1 MNVGAIYT
9 SYKTGYAA
17 RVGELGQPST
27 ITEEITIKKN
37 DDTPIKPDQEWD
49 AIVLEGGHL
58 PEINGLYF
66 STPPA
71 GATWEA
77 FLRCRSHSWRSG
89 PRGILI
95 AAVEYSTMYMLD
107 PAATTERYVLPSS
120 VDYASRSRS
129 VTLYRTSWTT
139 QPPTTSANITAD
151 IGGNAIGGG
160 FVGKP
165 DQVNQVAIRVKTTL
179 DADAVDMDAVYGNR
193 YTIVG
198 KRNTDA
204 VGGFPAYSLVCE
216 GVSAAKVGGG
226 YEFYEVTFDL
236 VWDRW
241 YHFEQV
247 PTIAEAGLPRQ
258 NSSFGPD
265 EVKWQRLELPTA
277 AFLPIMFPA
286 IPGPGT
292 DTAWQDRTLKG
303 FWVP

>member
-1 MNVGAIYT
+1 MIVGALYT
-9 SYKTGYAA
+9 SYKTGYTV

-27 ITEEITIKKN
+27 LTEEITIKKN
-37 DDTPIKPDQEWD
+37 DDTPITGDREWD
-49 AIVLEGGHL
+49 AIVQEGQHL
-58 PEINGLYF
+58 PEINGPYF
-66 STPPA
+66 GTVPT
-71 GATWEA
+71 GATWEQ

-95 AAVEYSTMYMLD
+95 VSVEYSTLYMLD
-107 PAATTERYVLPSS
+107 PAQETVVYALPSS
-120 VDYASRSRS
+120 VDYSSRSRS
-129 VTLYRTSWTT
+129 VTLYRTSWAVA
-139 QPPTTSANITAD
+139 PPTTNVNITAD

-165 DQVNQVAIRVKTTL
+165 DQVNQVAIRVRTTL
-179 DADAVDMDAVYGNR
+179 DASAVDMATIYANR
-193 YTIVG
+193 YSIVG

-216 GVSAAKVGGG
+216 GVSASKTGSGF
-226 YEFYEVTFDL
+226 EFYEVIFDL

-277 AFLPIMFPA
+277 AFLPVMFPA
-286 IPGPGT
+286 DPGPGT
-292 DTAWQDRTLKG
+292 DTVWADRTLKG
-303 FWVP
+303 WW

>member
-9 SYKTGYAA
+9 SYKTGYTV

-37 DDTPIKPDQEWD
+37 DDTPITPDREWD
-49 AIVLEGGHL
+49 AIAQEGGHI
-58 PEINGLYF
+58 PDINDPYF
-66 STPPA
+66 GTTVPA
-71 GATWEA
+71 GATWEQ

-95 AAVEYSTMYMLD
+95 VSVEYSTLYVLD
-107 PAATTERYVLPSS
+107 PEQATYIYALPSS
-120 VDYASRSRS
+120 VDYSSRTRS
-129 VTLYRTSWTT
+129 ITLYRTSWTVA
-139 QPPTTSANITAD
+139 PPTGATNITAD

-165 DQVNQVAIRVKTTL
+165 DYVNQVAIRVRTTL
-179 DADAVDMDAVYGNR
+179 DASATDMSMIYANR
-193 YTIVG
+193 YSIVG
-198 KRNTDA
+198 KRNTDT

-216 GVSAAKVGGG
+216 GVSAAKTGSGF
-226 YEFYEVTFDL
+226 EFYEVIFDL

-277 AFLPIMFPA
+277 AFLPVMFPA
-286 IPGPGT
+286 DPGPGT
-292 DTAWQDRTLKG
+292 DTVWADRTLKG
-303 FWVP
+303 WW

>member
-9 SYKTGYAA
+9 SYKTGYTV
-17 RVGELGQPST
+17 RTGELGQPST

-37 DDTPIKPDQEWD
+37 DDTPIVPDEEWD
-49 AIVLEGGHL
+49 VIVQEGGHL
-58 PEINGLYF
+58 PEINAYYF
-66 STPPA
+66 GTVPA
-71 GATWEA
+71 TATWEQY
-77 FLRCRSHSWRSG
+77 LRCRSHAWRSG

-95 AAVEYSTMYMLD
+95 VTVEHSTLYTLD
-107 PAATTERYVLPSS
+107 PAATTERYALPSS
-120 VDYASRSRS
+120 VDFSSRSRA
-129 VTLYRTSWTT
+129 VTLYRTSWTVA
-139 QPPTTSANITAD
+139 PPTGSTNITAD

-165 DQVNQVAIRVKTTL
+165 EQVNQVAIRVRTTL
-179 DADAVDMDAVYGNR
+179 DASAVAMDAVYGNR
-193 YTIVG
+193 YSIVG
-198 KRNTDA
+198 HRNTDA
-204 VGGFPAYSLVCE
+204 IGGFPAYSLVCE
-216 GVSAAKVGGG
+216 GVSAAKTGAG

-236 VWDRW
+236 VWDKW

-258 NSSFGPD
+258 NGSFGPD

-292 DTAWQDRTLKG
+292 DTTWRDRTLKG

>member
-9 SYKTGYAA
+9 SYKTGYTV

-37 DDTPIKPDQEWD
+37 DDTPITPDREWD
-49 AIVLEGGHL
+49 AIVQESGHI
-58 PEINGLYF
+58 PEINGAYF
-66 STPPA
+66 GTVPA
-71 GATWEA
+71 GATWEQ

-95 AAVEYSTMYMLD
+95 VSVEYSTLYLLD
-107 PAATTERYVLPSS
+107 PGQATTTYALPSS
-120 VDYASRSRS
+120 VDYSSRARS
-129 VTLYRTSWTT
+129 VTLYRTSWTVA
-139 QPPTTSANITAD
+139 PPTGATNITAD

-165 DQVNQVAIRVKTTL
+165 DQVNQVAIRVRTTL
-179 DADAVDMDAVYGNR
+179 DASAEDMSTIYANR
-193 YTIVG
+193 YSIVG

-216 GVSAAKVGGG
+216 GVSASKTGSG
-226 YEFYEVTFDL
+226 YEFYEVIFDL

-277 AFLPIMFPA
+277 AFLPVMFPA
-286 IPGPGT
+286 DPGPGT
-292 DTAWQDRTLKG
+292 DTVWANRTLKG
-303 FWVP
+303 WWL

>member
-9 SYKTGYAA
+9 SYKTGYTV

-37 DDTPIKPDQEWD
+37 DDTPITPDREWD
-49 AIVLEGGHL
+49 AIVQESGHI
-58 PEINGLYF
+58 PEINGAYF
-66 STPPA
+66 GTVPA
-71 GATWEA
+71 GATWEQ
-77 FLRCRSHSWRSG
+77 FLRCRSHAWRSG

-95 AAVEYSTMYMLD
+95 VSVEYSTLYMLD
-107 PAATTERYVLPSS
+107 PGQENTTYALPSS
-120 VDYASRSRS
+120 VDYSSRARS
-129 VTLYRTSWTT
+129 VTMYRTSWTVA
-139 QPPTTSANITAD
+139 PPTGATNITAD

-165 DQVNQVAIRVKTTL
+165 DQVNQVAIRVRTTL
-179 DADAVDMDAVYGNR
+179 DASAEDMSTIYANR
-193 YTIVG
+193 YSIVG

-216 GVSAAKVGGG
+216 GVSAAKTGSGF
-226 YEFYEVTFDL
+226 EFYEVIFDL

-247 PTIAEAGLPRQ
+247 PTIAEAGLPKQ
-258 NSSFGPD
+258 NSSFGPE

-277 AFLPIMFPA
+277 AFLPVMFPA
-286 IPGPGT
+286 DPGPGT
-292 DTAWQDRTLKG
+292 DTVWANRTLKG
-303 FWVP
+303 WWL